1 MTKKY
6 IRADTANT
14 NKTCYHTD
22 KDCEQLKAYREVT
35 KNEIAYHDL
44 RLCKFCDP
52 DASPR
57 PNDEQDRS
65 HLRALQKAAK
75 ND

>member
-6 IRADTANT
+6 IRADTPNT

-22 KDCEQLKAYREVT
+22 TDCEQLNAYREVT
-35 KNEIAYHDL
+35 QNEIAYHNL
-44 RLCKFCDP
+44 TLCKFCDP

-57 PNDEQDRS
+57 PNGEEDQS
-65 HLRALQKAAK
+65 HLNALLEAAK
-75 ND
+75 NE